1 MPDLQNREL
10 LSPVSAMVLS
20 LMPVIG
26 EHLSTLKLD
35 RNSVSSLNELFAR
48 YYQAHFHKALRLRG
62 LDVLEQF
69 YT

>member
-1 MPDLQNREL
+1 
-10 LSPVSAMVLS
+10 MVLS

-48 YYQAHFHKALRLRG
+48 YYQAHFNKALRLRG